1 MAIYHFHTSIIKASK
16 GKCAV
21 ASAAYISA
29 ESLYDESLGQT
40 FSYTRKE
47 EVVFSEILLP
57 KNAPEH
63 LRDRATLWN
72 EVERVQNKANSRYAR
87 QFDMALPI
95 ELDRTQMIELSRK
108 FIVENFVDKGMAA
121 DWALHDKDGN
131 PHIHVMCTVRGF
143 NKNGTWA
150 SMEKKD
156 YARDE
161 NGEKIPDIDPL
172 TREQKVRVRK
182 GKGVEKLWKRITVAA
197 NTWNSRA
204 QLYEWRKNWAEA
216 CNEYL
221 SPENHIDHRSYAEQG
236 IAKLP
241 TVHEGYAAK
250 EMAKRGEVV
259 DVVEENKH
267 RIDLNERFA
276 AIQRVEKSF
285 KNELDKSKAEF
296 KKRKEE
302 QNAERERNA
311 VGGRHFKGL
320 SENDSRIREFNAPT
334 ARRIGETGQGVGAG
348 EQNDRGAG
356 RNNTQADPA
365 VGRISFIRAKI
376 SSLIDRVRKAVEA
389 FGDLGARKREVER
402 VSRRITEVRGENKE
416 RGYLIRSM
424 RSIIKA
430 NLTLEESY
438 PRFLHRMKEIYD
450 VNEDDLSFRPKGS
463 KMRYIGKKYL
473 GDEFSERMLRLYY
486 LDNDLY
492 KEIGYAVKKLRDL
505 HYLKRKD
512 DLCKTRYD
520 HVREIN
526 LKISLMNLISK
537 YDIHNYTNVTEMLIE
552 AKLKLKDLPGKKA
565 YYEMHVKEDS
575 EILPYYEEYCKYRT
589 IYEAYKSLDKSEQAA
604 YRRLF
609 HKQIETCE
617 NLMPHIESFL
627 WGRSRLTPEDLKANI
642 ERNRQAAAQIER
654 EIAENELKLAELELL
669 RQGLNETLH
678 LEMPAEWEEHEKT
691 EELEDEY
698 DLEEEYEDEEEYE
711 EPVRC
716 RSYGYDR

>member
-29 ESLYDESLGQT
+29 ESLYDERLGQT

-57 KNAPEH
+57 TNAPEN

-87 QFDMALPI
+87 QFDMALPA

-108 FIVENFVDKGMAA
+108 FIAENFVNKGMAV

-143 NKNGTWA
+143 SKNGTWA
-150 SMEKKD
+150 SMEKKE

-172 TREQKVRVRK
+172 TGEQKVRVRK
-182 GKGVEKLWKRITVAA
+182 GKGVEKLWKRITVEA
-197 NTWNSRA
+197 NTWNSRT
-204 QLYEWRKNWAEA
+204 QLYEWRKNWAA
-216 CNEYL
+216 VCNEYL
-221 SPENHIDHRSYAEQG
+221 SPENHIDHRSYAAQG
-236 IAKLP
+236 IVKIP
-241 TVHEGYAAK
+241 TVHEGAAAK

-267 RIDLNERFA
+267 RTDLNKKFA

-285 KNELDKSKAEF
+285 KNELDKSKAKF

-302 QNAERERNA
+302 QNAERERNRT
-311 VGGRHFKGL
+311 GSGYLKGL
-320 SENDSRIREFNAPT
+320 SENDSRIRAIDASH
-334 ARRIGETGQGVGAG
+334 ARRIRAERQGIETGAQDSGRTAG
-348 EQNDRGAG
+348 
-356 RNNTQADPA
+356 NNKQADNIA
-365 VGRISFIRAKI
+365 GRISLIRAKI
-376 SSLIDRVRKAVEA
+376 SDLIDRVRKAVEA

-402 VSRRITEVRGENKE
+402 VSRRITEVKAENTE
-416 RGYLIRSM
+416 RGYLIRPM
-424 RSIIKA
+424 RSIVKA

-450 VNEDDLSFRPKGS
+450 VNEDDLSFRPKGT
-463 KMRYIGKKYL
+463 KMRYIGKNDL

-486 LDNDLY
+486 MDNDMY
-492 KEIGYAVKKLRDL
+492 KEMEHAVKKLRDL
-505 HYLKRKD
+505 HVLKQKD
-512 DLCKTRYD
+512 ELCKTRYD
-520 HVREIN
+520 YVREIN
-526 LKISLMNLISK
+526 LKISLMNLMSK
-537 YDIHNYTNVTEMLIE
+537 YDIHNYTDVTEQLIE

-565 YYEMHVKEDS
+565 YHEIHVREDS

-589 IYEAYKSLDKSEQAA
+589 IYEAYKCLDKSEQAA

-609 HKQIETCE
+609 RKQIETCE

-642 ERNRQAAAQIER
+642 ERNKQAAAQTER
-654 EIAENELKLAELELL
+654 EIAETELKIAELELL
-669 RQGLNETLH
+669 RQGINETLH
-678 LEMPAEWEEHEKT
+678 LELPAELEKY
-691 EELEDEY
+691 EKADELEDDYE
-698 DLEEEYEDEEEYE
+698 LEEEYDEEEEYE
-711 EPVRC
+711 EPVRH
-716 RSYGYDR
+716 RSYDYDR

>member
-1 MAIYHFHTSIIKASK
+1 M
-16 GKCAV
+16 
-21 ASAAYISA
+21 
-29 ESLYDESLGQT
+29 
-40 FSYTRKE
+40 
-47 EVVFSEILLP
+47 
-57 KNAPEH
+57 
-63 LRDRATLWN
+63 
-72 EVERVQNKANSRYAR
+72 QNKSNSRYAR
-87 QFDMALPI
+87 QFDMALPV
-95 ELDRTQMIELSRK
+95 ELDRAQMIEMSRK
-108 FIVENFVDKGMAA
+108 FIVENFVNKGMAV

-172 TREQKVRVRK
+172 TGEQKVRVRK
-182 GKGVEKLWKRITVAA
+182 GKGVEKLWKRITVEA
-197 NTWNSRA
+197 NTWNSRT
-204 QLYEWRKNWAEA
+204 QLYEWRKNWAA
-216 CNEYL
+216 VCNEYL
-221 SPENHIDHRSYAEQG
+221 SPEKHIDHRSYVEQG

-267 RIDLNERFA
+267 RTDLNEEFA

-285 KNELDKSKAEF
+285 KDELDKSKAEF
-296 KKRKEE
+296 KKRKERKD
-302 QNAERERNA
+302 AERERDR
-311 VGGRHFKGL
+311 VGSGYIKGL
-320 SENDSRIREFNAPT
+320 SENDSRIRAIDASH
-334 ARRIGETGQGVGAG
+334 ARRIKAERQRVGAG
-348 EQNDRGAG
+348 EQDYRGAG
-356 RNNTQADPA
+356 RNNTQADSA

-389 FGDLGARKREVER
+389 FGNLGTRKGEVER
-402 VSRRITEVRGENKE
+402 VSRRITEVRAERENNC
-416 RGYLIRSM
+416 YIIPSM
-424 RSIIKA
+424 RSIIKS
-430 NLTLEESY
+430 NLLLAESY
-438 PRFLHRMKEIYD
+438 PRFLCRMKEIYD

-463 KMRYIGKKYL
+463 KKRYIGKKYL

-486 LDNDLY
+486 MDNDLY
-492 KEIGYAVKKLRDL
+492 KEIEHAVKKLRDL
-505 HYLKRKD
+505 HALKQKD
-512 DLCKTRYD
+512 ELCKTRYD
-520 HVREIN
+520 YVREIN
-526 LKISLMNLISK
+526 LKISLMNLMSK
-537 YDIHNYTNVTEMLIE
+537 YDIHNYTDVTELLIE

-609 HKQIETCE
+609 RKQIETCE

-627 WGRSRLTPEDLKANI
+627 WGRSRLSPEDLKAGI
-642 ERNRQAAAQIER
+642 ERNRQAAAQTER
-654 EIAENELKLAELELL
+654 EIAETELKLAELELL

-678 LEMPAEWEEHEKT
+678 LELPAELEKY
-691 EELEDEY
+691 EKAGDLEDDYE
-698 DLEEEYEDEEEYE
+698 LEEEYEEEYE
-711 EPVRC
+711 EPVRH
-716 RSYGYDR
+716 RSYDYDR

>member
-21 ASAAYISA
+21 ASAAYISS
-29 ESLYDESLGQT
+29 ESLYDERLGQN

-95 ELDRTQMIELSRK
+95 ELDRTQMIGLSRK
-108 FIVENFVDKGMAA
+108 YIMENFVKKGMAA
-121 DWALHDKDGN
+121 DWTLHDKDGN

-143 NKNGTWA
+143 NKNGTWV

-161 NGEKIPDIDPL
+161 NGEKIPDIDPK
-172 TREQKVRVRK
+172 TGEQKVRVRK
-182 GKGVEKLWKRITVAA
+182 GKGVEKLWKRITVEA

-204 QLYEWRKNWAEA
+204 QLYEWRKNWAA
-216 CNEYL
+216 VCNEYL

-259 DVVEENKH
+259 DVVEEKKH
-267 RIDLNERFA
+267 RTDLNEKFV

-285 KNELDKSKAEF
+285 KDELDKSKAEF
-296 KKRKEE
+296 KKRKERKD
-302 QNAERERNA
+302 AERERDR
-311 VGGRHFKGL
+311 VGGRHLKGL
-320 SENDSRIREFNAPT
+320 SENDSRIRAIDASH
-334 ARRIGETGQGVGAG
+334 ARRIKAERQRVGAG
-348 EQNDRGAG
+348 EQDYRGAG

-365 VGRISFIRAKI
+365 VGRISFIRAKL
-376 SSLIDRVRKAVEA
+376 SDLIDRVRKAVEA
-389 FGDLGARKREVER
+389 FGDLGTRKGEVER
-402 VSRRITEVRGENKE
+402 VSRRIAEVREENKE
-416 RGYLIRSM
+416 RGYLISPI

-430 NLTLEESY
+430 TLALEKSY
-438 PRFLHRMKEIYD
+438 PRFLHHMKELYEI
-450 VNEDDLSFRPKGS
+450 NEDDLSLRPKGS
-463 KMRYIGKKYL
+463 KMRYIGRNDL

-492 KEIGYAVKKLRDL
+492 NEIEHAVKKLRDL
-505 HYLKRKD
+505 HALKQKD
-512 DLCKTRYD
+512 ELCKTRYD
-520 HVREIN
+520 YVREIN
-526 LKISLMNLISK
+526 LKISLMNPMSK
-537 YDIHNYTNVTEMLIE
+537 YDIHNYTDVTELLIE
-552 AKLKLKDLPGKKA
+552 AKLKLKDLPSKKA

-589 IYEAYKSLDKSEQAA
+589 IYEVYKSFDGSEQAA

-609 HKQIETCE
+609 HKQIEACE

-627 WGRSRLTPEDLKANI
+627 WGRSSLTPEDLKAHI
-642 ERNRQAAAQIER
+642 ERNGQAAAQIAR
-654 EIAENELKLAELELL
+654 EIAENELKIAELELL

-678 LEMPAEWEEHEKT
+678 LELPDKLEEYEKAEV
-691 EELEDEY
+691 LEDDYE
-698 DLEEEYEDEEEYE
+698 LEEEEEEEEYE
-711 EPVRC
+711 EPVRH
-716 RSYGYDR
+716 RSHDYDR

>member
-29 ESLYDESLGQT
+29 ESLYDERLGQT

-72 EVERVQNKANSRYAR
+72 EVERVQNKSNSRYAR

-95 ELDRTQMIELSRK
+95 ELDRAQMIEMSRK
-108 FIVENFVDKGMAA
+108 FIVENFVDKGMAV

-150 SMEKKD
+150 SMEKKE

-172 TREQKVRVRK
+172 TGEQKVRVRK
-182 GKGVEKLWKRITVAA
+182 GKGVEKLWKRITVEA
-197 NTWNSRA
+197 NEWNSRK
-204 QLYEWRKNWAEA
+204 QLYEWRKNWAAA

-221 SPENHIDHRSYAEQG
+221 SPENYIDHRSYAEQG

-241 TVHEGYAAK
+241 TIHEGYAAK

-267 RIDLNERFA
+267 RTDLNEKFV

-285 KNELDKSKAEF
+285 RDELDKSKAEF

-302 QNAERERNA
+302 QNAERARNG

-320 SENDSRIREFNAPT
+320 SENDSRIQGFNAPT

-365 VGRISFIRAKI
+365 VGRISLIRAKI

-389 FGDLGARKREVER
+389 FGDLRGRKGEVER
-402 VSRRITEVRGENKE
+402 VSRRIAEVKAENTERS
-416 RGYLIRSM
+416 YLIRSM

-463 KMRYIGKKYL
+463 IMRYIGKKVL

-486 LDNDLY
+486 MDNDLY
-492 KEIGYAVKKLRDL
+492 KEIEHAVKKLRDL
-505 HYLKRKD
+505 HALKQKD
-512 DLCKTRYD
+512 ELCKTRYD
-520 HVREIN
+520 YVREIN
-526 LKISLMNLISK
+526 LKISLMNLMSK
-537 YDIHNYTNVTEMLIE
+537 YDIHNYTDVTEQLIE
-552 AKLKLKDLPGKKA
+552 ARLKLKDLPGKKA
-565 YYEMHVKEDS
+565 YYEMRVKEDS

-589 IYEAYKSLDKSEQAA
+589 IYEAYKCLDKSEQAA

-609 HKQIETCE
+609 RKQIEACE

-627 WGRSRLTPEDLKANI
+627 WGRSRLTPEDLKASI
-642 ERNRQAAAQIER
+642 ERNRQAAAQTER
-654 EIAENELKLAELELL
+654 EIAETELKIAELELL

-678 LEMPAEWEEHEKT
+678 LELPDKLEEYEKV
-691 EELEDEY
+691 EVLEDDYE
-698 DLEEEYEDEEEYE
+698 LEEEYEEEEYE
-711 EPVRC
+711 EPVRH
-716 RSYGYDR
+716 RSYDYDR

>member
-29 ESLYDESLGQT
+29 ESLYDERLGQT

-57 KNAPEH
+57 TNAPEN

-72 EVERVQNKANSRYAR
+72 EVERVQNKSNSRYAR
-87 QFDMALPI
+87 QFDMALPV
-95 ELDRTQMIELSRK
+95 ELDRAQMIELSRK
-108 FIVENFVDKGMAA
+108 FIVENFVDKGMAV

-150 SMEKKD
+150 SKEKKD
-156 YARDE
+156 YVRDE
-161 NGEKIPDIDPL
+161 NGDKIPDIDPE
-172 TREQKVRVRK
+172 TGEQKVRVRK
-182 GKGVEKLWKRITVAA
+182 GKGVEKLWKRITVEA
-197 NTWNSRA
+197 NTWNSRV
-204 QLYEWRKNWAEA
+204 QLYEWRKNWAVA

-259 DVVEENKH
+259 DVVEENKR
-267 RIDLNERFA
+267 RIDLNEKFA

-285 KNELDKSKAEF
+285 RNELDKTKTKF

-302 QNAERERNA
+302 KDAERERNG
-311 VGGRHFKGL
+311 VGSGHIKGL
-320 SENDSRIREFNAPT
+320 SENDSRIREFNTPT

-365 VGRISFIRAKI
+365 VGRISLIRAKL
-376 SSLIDRVRKAVEA
+376 SDLIDRVRKAIEM
-389 FGDLGARKREVER
+389 FGNLGARKREVER
-402 VSRRITEVRGENKE
+402 VSRRIAEVRAENTE
-416 RGYLIRSM
+416 RSYLIHPM
-424 RSIIKA
+424 RSIIRA

-438 PRFLHRMKEIYD
+438 PRFLRRMKEIYD

-486 LDNDLY
+486 MDNDLY
-492 KEIGYAVKKLRDL
+492 KEIEHAVKKLRDL
-505 HYLKRKD
+505 HALKRKD
-512 DLCKTRYD
+512 ELCKTRYD
-520 HVREIN
+520 YVREIN
-526 LKISLMNLISK
+526 LKISLMNLMSK
-537 YDIHNYTNVTEMLIE
+537 YDIHNYTDVTELLIE

-565 YYEMHVKEDS
+565 YHEIHVREDS

-609 HKQIETCE
+609 RKQIETCE

-627 WGRSRLTPEDLKANI
+627 WGRSHLTSEDLKADI
-642 ERNRQAAAQIER
+642 ERNRQAAEQTER
-654 EIAENELKLAELELL
+654 EIAENELKIAELELL
-669 RQGLNETLH
+669 RQGINETLH
-678 LEMPAEWEEHEKT
+678 LEMPPELEEYEKT

-716 RSYGYDR
+716 RSYDYDR

>member
-29 ESLYDESLGQT
+29 ESLYDERLGQT
-40 FSYTRKE
+40 FAYTRKE

-57 KNAPEH
+57 TNAPDH
-63 LRDRATLWN
+63 LRNRATLWN

-95 ELDRTQMIELSRK
+95 ELDRAQMIELSRK
-108 FIVENFVDKGMAA
+108 YIMENFVNKGMAV

-150 SMEKKD
+150 SMEKKE

-161 NGEKIPDIDPL
+161 NGEKIPDIDPS
-172 TREQKVRVRK
+172 TGEQKVRVRK
-182 GKGVEKLWKRITVAA
+182 GKGVEKLWKRITVEA

-204 QLYEWRKNWAEA
+204 QLYEWRKNWAAA

-221 SPENHIDHRSYAEQG
+221 LPENHIDHRSYAEQG

-241 TVHEGYAAK
+241 TIHEGYAAK

-267 RIDLNERFA
+267 RIDLNEEFA

-285 KNELDKSKAEF
+285 RDELDKSKAEF

-302 QNAERERNA
+302 QNAERERDRT
-311 VGGRHFKGL
+311 GSGHFKGVP
-320 SENDSRIREFNAPT
+320 ENDSRIRAIDASH
-334 ARRIGETGQGVGAG
+334 ARRIKAERQRVGAG
-348 EQNDRGAG
+348 EQDYRGAG
-356 RNNTQADPA
+356 RNNTQADSA
-365 VGRISFIRAKI
+365 VGRISFIRTKI

-389 FGDLGARKREVER
+389 FVDLGTRKGEVER
-402 VSRRITEVRGENKE
+402 VSRRIAEVKAENTERS
-416 RGYLIRSM
+416 YLIHPM

-438 PRFLHRMKEIYD
+438 PRFLHRMKKIYD

-486 LDNDLY
+486 MDNDLY
-492 KEIGYAVKKLRDL
+492 KEIEHAVKKLRDL
-505 HYLKRKD
+505 HALKQKD
-512 DLCKTRYD
+512 ELCKTRYD
-520 HVREIN
+520 YVREIN
-526 LKISLMNLISK
+526 LKIGLMNLMSK
-537 YDIHNYTNVTEMLIE
+537 YDIHNYTDVTELLIE
-552 AKLKLKDLPGKKA
+552 AKLKLKDLPVKKA
-565 YYEMHVKEDS
+565 YHELHIKEDS

-609 HKQIETCE
+609 RKQIETCE
-617 NLMPHIESFL
+617 NLMPHIECFL
-627 WGRSRLTPEDLKANI
+627 WGRSRLSPEDLKADI
-642 ERNRQAAAQIER
+642 ERNRQAVAQTAR
-654 EIAENELKLAELELL
+654 EIAENELKIAELELL
-669 RQGLNETLH
+669 RQGINETLH
-678 LEMPAEWEEHEKT
+678 LELPAELEKY
-691 EELEDEY
+691 EKAGELEDDYE
-698 DLEEEYEDEEEYE
+698 LEEEEEEEEYE
-711 EPVRC
+711 EPVRH
-716 RSYGYDR
+716 RSHDYDR

>member
-29 ESLYDESLGQT
+29 ESLYDERLGQT

-95 ELDRTQMIELSRK
+95 ELDRAQMIELSRK
-108 FIVENFVDKGMAA
+108 YIMENFVNKGMAV

-150 SMEKKD
+150 SMEKKE

-172 TREQKVRVRK
+172 TGEQKVRVRK
-182 GKGVEKLWKRITVAA
+182 GKGVEKLWKRITVEA
-197 NTWNSRA
+197 NTWNSRV
-204 QLYEWRKNWAEA
+204 QLYEWRKNWAA
-216 CNEYL
+216 VCNEYL
-221 SPENHIDHRSYAEQG
+221 SPENHIDHCSYAEQG

-241 TVHEGYAAK
+241 TIHEGYAAK
-250 EMAKRGEVV
+250 EMAKRGAVV

-267 RIDLNERFA
+267 RIDLNEEFA

-285 KNELDKSKAEF
+285 RDELDKSKAEF

-302 QNAERERNA
+302 QNAERERDR
-311 VGGRHFKGL
+311 VGSGHIKGL
-320 SENDSRIREFNAPT
+320 SENDSRIRAIDASH
-334 ARRIGETGQGVGAG
+334 ARRIKAERRGIETGAQDSGRTAG
-348 EQNDRGAG
+348 
-356 RNNTQADPA
+356 NNKQADNIA
-365 VGRISFIRAKI
+365 GRISFIRAKL
-376 SSLIDRVRKAVEA
+376 SDLIDRVRKAVGA
-389 FGDLGARKREVER
+389 FGDLGTRKREVEK
-402 VSRRITEVRGENKE
+402 VSRRIAEVKAENTERS
-416 RGYLIRSM
+416 YLIRPM

-450 VNEDDLSFRPKGS
+450 VNEDDLSFRPKGT
-463 KMRYIGKKYL
+463 KMRYIGKNDL

-486 LDNDLY
+486 MDNDMY
-492 KEIGYAVKKLRDL
+492 KEIEYAVKKLRDL
-505 HYLKRKD
+505 HYLKQKD

-520 HVREIN
+520 RVREIN
-526 LKISLMNLISK
+526 LKISLMNLMSK
-537 YDIHNYTNVTEMLIE
+537 YDIHNYTDVTELLIE

-609 HKQIETCE
+609 RKQIETCE
-617 NLMPHIESFL
+617 NLMPHIECFL
-627 WGRSRLTPEDLKANI
+627 WGRSRLSPEDLKVDI
-642 ERNRQAAAQIER
+642 ERNRQAAAQTER
-654 EIAENELKLAELELL
+654 EIAETELKITELELL

-678 LEMPAEWEEHEKT
+678 LELPDKLEEYDKAEV
-691 EELEDEY
+691 LEDDYE
-698 DLEEEYEDEEEYE
+698 LEEEEEEEEYE

-716 RSYGYDR
+716 RSYYER

>member
-1 MAIYHFHTSIIKASK
+1 MAIFHFHTSIIKASK

-29 ESLYDESLGQT
+29 ESLYDKRLGQT

-63 LRDRATLWN
+63 LRDRETLWN

-87 QFDMALPI
+87 QFDMALPV
-95 ELDRTQMIELSRK
+95 ELDCAQMIELSRK
-108 FIVENFVDKGMAA
+108 FIVENFVNKGMAV
-121 DWALHDKDGN
+121 DWALHDKAGN

-150 SMEKKD
+150 SMEKKE

-161 NGEKIPDIDPL
+161 NGEKIPDIDPS
-172 TREQKVRVRK
+172 TGEQKVRVRK
-182 GKGVEKLWKRITVAA
+182 GKGVEKLWKRITVEA
-197 NTWNSRA
+197 NTWNSRT
-204 QLYEWRKNWAEA
+204 QLYEWRKNWAA
-216 CNEYL
+216 VCNEYL
-221 SPENHIDHRSYAEQG
+221 SLENHIDHRSYAARG
-236 IAKLP
+236 ITKIP
-241 TVHEGYAAK
+241 TIHEGAAAK

-259 DVVEENKH
+259 NVVEENKH
-267 RIDLNERFA
+267 RIDLNEKFA

-285 KNELDKSKAEF
+285 RNELDKSKAKF
-296 KKRKEE
+296 IKRKEGH
-302 QNAERERNA
+302 NAERERNRT
-311 VGGRHFKGL
+311 GSGHLKGL
-320 SENDSRIREFNAPT
+320 FENDSRIREFNTPT
-334 ARRIGETGQGVGAG
+334 ARRIKAAGQGVGAS
-348 EQNDRGAG
+348 EQNYLGTAG
-356 RNNTQADPA
+356 NNKQAD
-365 VGRISFIRAKI
+365 VIIGRISFIRAKI
-376 SSLIDRVRKAVEA
+376 SDLIDRVRKAVEA

-402 VSRRITEVRGENKE
+402 VSRRITEVRVENKE
-416 RGYLIRSM
+416 RGYLIRPM

-486 LDNDLY
+486 MDNDLY
-492 KEIGYAVKKLRDL
+492 KEIEHAVKKLRDL
-505 HYLKRKD
+505 HALKQKD
-512 DLCKTRYD
+512 ELCKTRYD
-520 HVREIN
+520 YVREIN
-526 LKISLMNLISK
+526 LKISLMNLMSK
-537 YDIHNYTNVTEMLIE
+537 YDIHNYTDVTEMLIE
-552 AKLKLKDLPGKKA
+552 AKLKLKNLPGKKA
-565 YYEMHVKEDS
+565 YHELHIKEDL

-589 IYEAYKSLDKSEQAA
+589 VYEAYKCLDKSEQAA

-609 HKQIETCE
+609 RKQIETCE

-627 WGRSRLTPEDLKANI
+627 WGRSHLTPEDLKADI
-642 ERNRQAAAQIER
+642 ERNRQAAKQIER

-669 RQGLNETLH
+669 RQGINETLH
-678 LEMPAEWEEHEKT
+678 LELPDKLEEYEKAEV
-691 EELEDEY
+691 LEDDYE
-698 DLEEEYEDEEEYE
+698 LEEEEEEEEYE
-711 EPVRC
+711 EPVRH
-716 RSYGYDR
+716 RSYDYDR

>member
-29 ESLYDESLGQT
+29 ESLYDERLGQT

-63 LRDRATLWN
+63 LHDRATLWN

-95 ELDRTQMIELSRK
+95 ELDRSQMIELSRK
-108 FIVENFVDKGMAA
+108 FIVENFVNKGMAA

-150 SMEKKD
+150 SMEKKE

-161 NGEKIPDIDPL
+161 NGEKIPDIDPE
-172 TREQKVRVRK
+172 TGEQKVRVRE
-182 GKGVEKLWKRITVAA
+182 GKGVEKLWKRITVEA

-204 QLYEWRKNWAEA
+204 QLYEWRKNWAA
-216 CNEYL
+216 VCNEYL
-221 SPENHIDHRSYAEQG
+221 LPENHIDHRSYAEQG

-241 TVHEGYAAK
+241 TIHEGYAAK

-267 RIDLNERFA
+267 RIDLNEEFA

-285 KNELDKSKAEF
+285 RDELDKSKAEF

-302 QNAERERNA
+302 KDAERERNRT
-311 VGGRHFKGL
+311 GSGHIKGL
-320 SENDSRIREFNAPT
+320 SENDSCIREFNTSA
-334 ARRIGETGQGVGAG
+334 ARRIKAAGQGIGAG
-348 EQNDRGAG
+348 AQNNHGAGGKDKPLDFGAG
-356 RNNTQADPA
+356 RMSA
-365 VGRISFIRAKI
+365 VRAKL
-376 SSLIDRVRKAVEA
+376 SDLIGRVRKAVEI
-389 FGDLGARKREVER
+389 FGSLGARKREVER
-402 VSRRITEVRGENKE
+402 VSRRIAEVKAENTE
-416 RGYLIRSM
+416 RGYLIRPM

-473 GDEFSERMLRLYY
+473 GDEFSEKMLRLYY
-486 LDNDLY
+486 MDNDLY
-492 KEIGYAVKKLRDL
+492 KEIEHAVKKLRDL

-526 LKISLMNLISK
+526 LKISLMNLMSK
-537 YDIHNYTNVTEMLIE
+537 YDIHNYTDVTEQLIE
-552 AKLKLKDLPGKKA
+552 ARLKLKDLPGKKR
-565 YYEMHVKEDS
+565 YHEIHIEED
-575 EILPYYEEYCKYRT
+575 EKALPYYEEYWKYRD
-589 IYEAYKSLDKSEQAA
+589 IYEKYKSLGWSAQSE
-604 YRRLF
+604 YRSQYR
-609 HKQIETCE
+609 KEIEICE
-617 NLMPHIESFL
+617 KALPHIESILF
-627 WGRSRLTPEDLKANI
+627 GRSAYSPDEIRANV
-642 ERNRQAAAQIER
+642 EHEKQTAAQIER
-654 EIAENELKLAELELL
+654 EIAENELKAVELELL
-669 RQGLNETLH
+669 RQGLNDTLH
-678 LEMPAEWEEHEKT
+678 LEIPAEWEEHEKT

-698 DLEEEYEDEEEYE
+698 DLEEEYEDGEEYE
-711 EPVRC
+711 EPVRH